1 MATLSFIVTKL
12 LVQPASWLIRY
23 SYWKSTDGELENVKV
38 ATIKTYKVTQ
48 NKNKFT
54 LSDTIIIN
62 KSMNNDNER
71 KVDKNNLW
79 WSDVR
84 FN

>member
-54 LSDTIIIN
+54 LSDTIIVN